1 MFPQEEQTAELL
13 GFLCSKVAFYFLSL
27 LAPTVN
33 FQAGNVGDLPILPLK
48 EQREIFIHLV
58 EENCRISK
66 EDWDCF
72 ETSWN
77 FKGHPFMQIHL
88 EYQENNLESCYRIW
102 KQQADSRYKTLKQN
116 EEEINQVLIRLYQ
129 LEDSIT
135 PEVVDRDIA
144 IRKADL
150 TRDVKLFLSYLIGC
164 LFGRYHPLHSGI
176 WYAGGQWNS
185 QSEHEYAV
193 KQNCLI
199 LREEEPSH
207 AENDLASRIFVL
219 LEHLFGSEQ
228 LEYNLSFIA
237 NALDSNS
244 VNARQTIRTYLWRDF
259 YKEHVRFYQKH
270 PIYWQLNSGVD
281 SGYKALIY
289 MHRVNQKDLN
299 GILHQLNLYAE
310 QLEQQM
316 TAQEFFDKK
325 QRNRLIAKKDELYR
339 YRRAYQASIEPLS
352 RISMDDGVK
361 ENYAKFQNISIEDE
375 NGETYTVSLF
385 TQI

>member
-1 MFPQEEQTAELL
+1 M
-13 GFLCSKVAFYFLSL
+13 
-27 LAPTVN
+27 
-33 FQAGNVGDLPILPLK
+33 
-48 EQREIFIHLV
+48 
-58 EENCRISK
+58 
-66 EDWDCF
+66 
-72 ETSWN
+72 
-77 FKGHPFMQIHL
+77 
-88 EYQENNLESCYRIW
+88 
-102 KQQADSRYKTLKQN
+102 
-116 EEEINQVLIRLYQ
+116 
-129 LEDSIT
+129 
-135 PEVVDRDIA
+135 
-144 IRKADL
+144 
-150 TRDVKLFLSYLIGC
+150 
-164 LFGRYHPLHSGI
+164 
-176 WYAGGQWNS
+176 
-185 QSEHEYAV
+185 
-193 KQNCLI
+193 
-199 LREEEPSH
+199 
-207 AENDLASRIFVL
+207 
-219 LEHLFGSEQ
+219 
-228 LEYNLSFIA
+228 
-237 NALDSNS
+237 DSNS

-325 QRNRLIAKKDELYR
+325 QRNRLIAKKEELYR
-339 YRRAYQASIEPLS
+339 YRRAYQASIELLS